1 MVFSWHTPQNLYAE
15 LVLCVIGFLVFCY
28 RLVGG
33 SNEWLRTHGM
43 ILVTFY
49 ALGGLVY
56 DELEGWPLLDTSY
69 FLTVTITTV
78 GYGDLTPQTPEGKLF
93 TVGYALIGI
102 VFVFAALSPLVDALL
117 FVKNF
122 LLNPCKPEE
131 ADPDDENLNLEMLRS
146 KAHWGFKFGAALAGP
161 GLIFA
166 IGLLISQYV
175 MELNA
180 IDGIY
185 WAMITMTT
193 IGYGDIAAET
203 WLAQAVLCIYLPTA
217 VAALADALAV
227 VQRISTA
234 KLLIETDFAK
244 IADTLLLGEAG
255 GQNPN
260 PDETLTEAEF
270 LISCLKENDIVD
282 DMTVKAIRLQFAHIT
297 RHDTTQGSDNKVLDD
312 RIVFLEMKAQGRIAH
327 KTPSAATKTPRGRTV
342 ELVDLTAPDGGF
354 QEWREQFWWPRI
366 FDGKKYGEVI
376 RMAPVPQTKTVK
388 GADGTETK
396 QFKRLEEGTSKGAPQ
411 RQFRSHRSPRDGD
424 KGPPSKPGSYFSD
437 GTALADG
444 EYVWMPYEQ
453 ARRHRSKNNDRDIGL
468 WIALFFF
475 VLYFVSK
482 MVPTILAQ
490 HYKEYQAASSATDEG
505 ARRMLLEAKVG
516 ETLTAEMIDALSH
529 LADVAARA
537 RH

>member
-15 LVLCVIGFLVFCY
+15 LVLCTIGFLVFCY

-33 SNEWLRTHGM
+33 SNEWLRTHGF
-43 ILVTFY
+43 ILVSFY
-49 ALGGLVY
+49 AMGGLIY
-56 DELEGWPLLDTSY
+56 DELEGWALLDTSY

-102 VFVFAALSPLVDALL
+102 VFVFAALSPLVDALM
-117 FVKNF
+117 FIKE
-122 LLNPCKPEE
+122 LLLKPCKPEE

-146 KAHWGFKFGAALAGP
+146 KANWSFKFGAALAGP

-175 MELNA
+175 MNLNA

-193 IGYGDIAAET
+193 IGYGDIAATT
-203 WLAQAVLCIYLPTA
+203 WLGQAVLCLYLPTA

-227 VQRISTA
+227 VQRLSTA

-255 GQNPN
+255 GPNPN

-297 RHDTTQGSDNKVLDD
+297 RHDASQSDNKVLDD

-342 ELVDLTAPDGGF
+342 ELVDLTAADGGF
-354 QEWREQFWWPRI
+354 QEWRERYWWPRI
-366 FDGKKYGEVI
+366 FDGKKYGEMI

-388 GADGTETK
+388 GSDGTESK
-396 QFKRLEEGTSKGAPQ
+396 QFKRLEEGDSKGAPQ

-424 KGPPSKPGSYFSD
+424 KPPSKPGSYFSD

-444 EYVWMPYEQ
+444 EYVWMPYEL

-468 WIALFFF
+468 WIALFLFI
-475 VLYFVSK
+475 LYFVAK
-482 MVPTILAQ
+482 MVPTIFAQ
-490 HYKEYQAASSATDEG
+490 HYKDYQAASSEAADDG
-505 ARRMLLEAKVG
+505 ARRMLLDAKVG
-516 ETLTAEMIDALSH
+516 ETLTTEMVDALAH

-537 RH
+537 RR